1 MALYSAL
8 QPHIEANQW
17 FKNGDHPDDHTIHRI
32 NTGRVVKRHPYY
44 KTPRGE
50 SKCNFCELPLNDH
63 GIIGTAV
70 TVCPGDYVVTNRDD
84 KGRKLSYTLLKQE
97 LFEYMYGPYKEPKE

>member
-8 QPHIEANQW
+8 QPQVEANQW
-17 FKNGDHPDDHTIHRI
+17 FMNGDHPDDHTINRI
-32 NTGRVVKRHPYY
+32 NTGRVVGRHPYY

-50 SKCNFCELPLNDH
+50 SKCNFCDVPLKDH
-63 GIIGTAV
+63 GILGDAI
-70 TVCPGDYVVTNRDD
+70 TVCPGDYIVTNRNE
-84 KGRKLSYTLLKQE
+84 KGRKLSYTLLKKE